1 MTATVCK
8 DLQHSRCCAENV
20 HHLRSPARWILCV
33 APVLQ
38 VQKLKLKEG
47 TGVLKAIQPVR
58 GRIRTEPR
66 SEELRARVLPH
77 WVLWPLYRGWDLWMK
92 QDSQGRRG
100 EFGTGD
106 PEWASQV
113 SP

>member
-1 MTATVCK
+1 MAVGKSLYDVFEIAPKLSGFLGISLC
-8 DLQHSRCCAENV
+8 L
-20 HHLRSPARWILCV
+20 PMWI
-33 APVLQ
+33 
-38 VQKLKLKEG
+38 
-47 TGVLKAIQPVR
+47 
-58 GRIRTEPR
+58 
-66 SEELRARVLPH
+66 
-77 WVLWPLYRGWDLWMK
+77 DLWMK